1 MKSLKQQAIWG
12 TIWTLLGYGSAQ
24 ALRLGSNL
32 ILTRLLFPDLFG
44 LMALVQTFITG
55 LQLFSD
61 IGIRPSII
69 QNSRGDDPEFLNT
82 AWTVQVLRGGALW
95 ICCLLVAWPIAN
107 FYEKPQLLWLIPVLG
122 FTTIFDGFTSTAIA
136 TLNRHLEVAK
146 LTRFELAIQLISTV
160 VMLVWAYYSR
170 SIWALVGNSL
180 VSSSLKMIWSH
191 HLGQPYQNRF
201 AWDKSALKDLRSF
214 GQWIFL
220 STAMT
225 FLAGQTDRLILGR
238 LFPLDLLGIYT
249 IAFILSDLPHAVIQA
264 VSGNVIFPAIAQQSH
279 LPRTELR
286 RKLLI
291 KRRPL
296 VLGTALGLTGLICFG
311 DLLIQLLYDQRYIQA
326 AWMLP
331 ILALGN
337 WPRMLPMSTAPALIA
352 VGRPLYGAVGNFLK
366 FVYMLVIL
374 PIGFAVM
381 GPLGAVIVIALND
394 VPFYFAIS
402 YGLWREGFSGL
413 MQDLQAT
420 GLLLGSV
427 ALVLLIRY
435 RLGFGFPLS
444 QLF

>member
-12 TIWTLLGYGSAQ
+12 TIWTLVGYGSAQ
-24 ALRLGSNL
+24 ALRLISNL

-44 LMALVQTFITG
+44 LMALVHTFIMG

-69 QNSRGDDPEFLNT
+69 QNPRGDDLEFLNT

-95 ICCLLVAWPIAN
+95 ICCLIVTWPIAT
-107 FYEKPQLLWLIPVLG
+107 FYDKPQLLWLIPVLG
-122 FTTIFDGFTSTAIA
+122 SMTILDGFTSTSIA
-136 TLNRHLEVAK
+136 TLNRHLDLAK
-146 LTRFELAIQLISTV
+146 LTRFELTIQIVSTAIMLI
-160 VMLVWAYYSR
+160 WAYYSR

-180 VSSSLKMIWSH
+180 IASFIKMVWSH
-191 HLGQPYQNRF
+191 HLGQPYTNRF
-201 AWDKSALKDLRSF
+201 AWDASALKELRSF

-249 IAFILSDLPHAVIQA
+249 IAFTLSDLPHAVIQA
-264 VSGNVIFPAIAQQSH
+264 VSGNVIFPVIAQQAH
-279 LPRTELR
+279 LPRAELR
-286 RKLLI
+286 RKLLT
-291 KRRPL
+291 KRLPL
-296 VLGTALGLTGLICFG
+296 VLGTALGLTGFICFG
-311 DLLIQLLYDQRYIQA
+311 DLLIQLLYDQRYAQA

-337 WPRMLPMSTAPALIA
+337 WPKMLPISTAPALIA
-352 VGRPLYGAVGNFLK
+352 VGRPLYSAVGNFLK
-366 FVYMLVIL
+366 FVYMLVLL
-374 PIGFAVM
+374 PLGFSLM
-381 GPLGAVIVIALND
+381 GPLGAVLVIAFND
-394 VPFYFAIS
+394 IPFYLAVS

-413 MQDLQAT
+413 MQDLQTTA
-420 GLLLGSV
+420 LLLGGI

-435 RLGFGFPLS
+435 QLGFGFPLS
-444 QLF
+444 QIL

>member
-1 MKSLKQQAIWG
+1 MKSLKQQAISG

-44 LMALVQTFITG
+44 LMALVQTFIAG

-82 AWTVQVLRGGALW
+82 AWTVQVLRGGVLW
-95 ICCLLVAWPIAN
+95 VCCLLMAWPIAN
-107 FYEKPQLLWLIPVLG
+107 FYEKPQLLWLIPVIG
-122 FTTIFDGFTSTAIA
+122 FTTILDGFTSTAIA
-136 TLNRHLEVAK
+136 SLRRHLEVAQ
-146 LTRFELAIQLISTV
+146 LTRFELTIQLISTM

-191 HLGQPYQNRF
+191 HLGQPYRNRF
-201 AWDKSALKDLRSF
+201 AWDQSTLKELRSF

-249 IAFILSDLPHAVIQA
+249 IAFTLSDIPYAIIQA
-264 VSGNVIFPAIAQQSH
+264 VSGNVIFPIIAQQSH
-279 LPRTELR
+279 LPRPELR
-286 RKLLI
+286 HKLLT

-296 VLGTALGLTGLICFG
+296 VIGTALGLTGLICFG

-331 ILALGN
+331 ILAIGN

-352 VGRPLYGAVGNFLK
+352 VGRPLYGAVGYCLK
-366 FVYMLVIL
+366 FIYMLVFL
-374 PIGFAVM
+374 PVGFAVM

-394 VPFYFAIS
+394 IPFYFAIN

-413 MQDLQAT
+413 IQDLQAT

-427 ALVLLIRY
+427 VLVLFLRS